1 MIVHDPKAISNA
13 KKRFPNL
20 KFAQTA
26 RECITGSDLVLHL
39 TEWREYRDLKPEEV
53 VDLVKTPR
61 IIDGRNVLDRD
72 RWVKAGWKFHALG
85 RSES

>member
-1 MIVHDPKAISNA
+1 MLNDYVNITNGRII
-13 KKRFPNL
+13 NL
-20 KFAQTA
+20 GF
-26 RECITGSDLVLHL
+26 EVDLMV
-39 TEWREYRDLKPEEV
+39 RKPEEV